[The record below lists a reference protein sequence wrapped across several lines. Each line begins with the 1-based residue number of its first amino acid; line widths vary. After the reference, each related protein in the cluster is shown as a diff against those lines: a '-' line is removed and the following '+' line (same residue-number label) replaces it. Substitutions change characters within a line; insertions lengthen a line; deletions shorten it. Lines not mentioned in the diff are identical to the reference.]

1 MKLKGKT
8 KMDKDNTIDEPISE
22 EAKEKIEE
30 VEETID
36 DIVIDDINDT
46 QETNTKE
53 LIEDDQINENVD
65 NEKSVAVV
73 EKQNNSDNTYNY
85 GKITLVLGGII
96 FFFIG
101 IGRCLAF
108 GPLYS
113 PVGILEIVAGVLIF
127 LFIICFLK
135 DSDYQK
141 SSKHA

>member
-1 MKLKGKT
+1 MFGFIFTRMKLKGKT

-108 GPLYS
+108 
-113 PVGILEIVAGVLIF
+113 
-127 LFIICFLK
+127 LK